1 MKVIGIDPGTLAMGI
16 SIIEHTEQ
24 RFELLHLQTLW
35 LKKYDDPFIKLQK
48 VQQAVKTVCGIYTPQ
63 VLSIEMPFFGK
74 NAQVMLKLGR
84 VQGVC
89 IATCLD
95 FVEKVYEYAPRK
107 IKLAITGNGN
117 ASKEQVAYF
126 VQTMLKLNNSP
137 KKSLLEELDVTDA
150 TAAAITYFLQ
160 QNTVKKGSTSPKKK
174 TKNWSAFITEN
185 PDRVLPPK

>member
-16 SIIEHTEQ
+16 AVVECMDN
-24 RFELLHLQTLW
+24 RFKLIHLQTLW

-48 VQQAVKTVCGIYTPQ
+48 AQQAVKTLCNVYRPE

-95 FVEKVYEYAPRK
+95 VVKKVSEYSPRK
-107 IKLAITGNGN
+107 IKKAITGNGN
-117 ASKEQVAYF
+117 ASKEQVAYL
-126 VQTMLKLNNSP
+126 VKTMLNLHNSSKDLLN
-137 KKSLLEELDVTDA
+137 ELDATDA
-150 TAAAITYFLQ
+150 VATAITYFLQ
-160 QNTVKKGSTSPKKK
+160 PDENGQIKKK
-174 TKNWSAFITEN
+174 PSKKTNDWKSFAAQN
-185 PDRVLPPK
+185 PNRILSSN